1 VTVTYATA
9 EGSASP
15 GVDYTPASGVLTFAP
30 GETTQTLAVSVLGD
44 LLYEPDETFSVAL
57 SSPVYAVL
65 GDATGVGTIYNDDGA
80 PLLRISDT
88 VVAAEGDDGPDA
100 SATFTVTL
108 VGDTAQ
114 VVVVDYATGDG
125 TASAG
130 ADYLAASGTLT
141 WNPGELV
148 KTVSITV
155 YGDVLDEE
163 DEDFYVHLSHPV
175 HAALDNDRGM
185 GVISD
190 DDTAVLYI
198 GSAVVVEGDAGAVS
212 VAVPVTLT
220 LPSSR
225 PITVSYTT
233 YDLDAAAGSDY
244 AVMQGVLTLAPGEVS
259 ALIAPQVLGDVL
271 DEEDEIF
278 GLHLGKGADT
288 VLGAEKGLV
297 SILDDDDPP
306 VVSIEDATAPEGD
319 SGITDMAFDVALS
332 APSGRPVTVTC
343 VAAPGDAAAGVDYE
357 PISSTLAFEPGET
370 AQTFTVSI
378 LGDVQ
383 YEGDE
388 TLTVTLSAPVHATVG
403 DGLGVGTIIDDDALP
418 QLWVADTKVVE
429 GDAEMA
435 SALLTVTVSGA
446 FDQIITV
453 KYLTENGTA
462 LAGADYVTGTGSLSW
477 LPGETIRTVAVAVQ
491 DDDLDEGEE
500 TFSLRLFEPVHA
512 LLGRARGI
520 VTIMDDDGSG
530 DGEALFL
537 PLILRAE

>member
-1 VTVTYATA
+1 
-9 EGSASP
+9 
-15 GVDYTPASGVLTFAP
+15 
-30 GETTQTLAVSVLGD
+30 
-44 LLYEPDETFSVAL
+44 
-57 SSPVYAVL
+57 
-65 GDATGVGTIYNDDGA
+65 
-80 PLLRISDT
+80 
-88 VVAAEGDDGPDA
+88 
-100 SATFTVTL
+100 VTL

-114 VVVVDYATGDG
+114 VVAVDYATGDG